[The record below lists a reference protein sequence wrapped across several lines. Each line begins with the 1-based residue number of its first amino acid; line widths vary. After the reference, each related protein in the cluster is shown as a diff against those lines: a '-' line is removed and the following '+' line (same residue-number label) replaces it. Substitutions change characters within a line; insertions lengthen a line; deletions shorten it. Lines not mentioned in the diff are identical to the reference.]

1 MMLNSGRLLNERI
14 KTHPRKIAVVAK
26 SEQLDFLTLNQ
37 RANRLA
43 HVLAGQGVKCND
55 KVGILLPNSPEF
67 VVAYLAVQKA
77 GGVTVPLDMKLPPKD
92 VDAILRFADA
102 RLLVTLPSAESI
114 ADIKQPMVTVEK
126 EQIKCKGE
134 ILHPPDDDWG
144 VDRSAGDE
152 ATYLYT
158 SGSTGQPK
166 LAVLTHENLSC
177 FPRVV
182 QEIYATSSEEVYGL
196 LLPMSHVSGPIAIQE
211 LIEHG
216 TTLVFLDLMTE
227 RRGALQSIQEN
238 KVTLIWGVVPL
249 YRLLIHEAKI
259 RKFDTSRLRI
269 LAVMGMETPV
279 DFMREMSQAFP
290 HTAVVQGYGLTETSG
305 VVIGTPPRD
314 AVRKM
319 QSIGRPVH
327 FMDVRIVD
335 AKGNPLP
342 PKRHGE
348 IVVKGAAVMKGYYRN
363 EAATKERIKDG
374 WLHTGDVGCLDE
386 EGYLYLLG
394 RTDDM
399 IITGGLNVFPGE
411 VEDVIRRHPKVKD
424 VAVVG
429 LPDPGRGTI
438 VKAVIV
444 PSSEITKEEIL
455 KFCRLNLS
463 PFKCPRMVEFRDD
476 LPKTSTGKISR
487 GALRRMEKS

>member
-1 MMLNSGRLLNERI
+1 
-14 KTHPRKIAVVAK
+14 
-26 SEQLDFLTLNQ
+26 
-37 RANRLA
+37 
-43 HVLAGQGVKCND
+43 
-55 KVGILLPNSPEF
+55 
-67 VVAYLAVQKA
+67 
-77 GGVTVPLDMKLPPKD
+77 
-92 VDAILRFADA
+92 
-102 RLLVTLPSAESI
+102 
-114 ADIKQPMVTVEK
+114 
-126 EQIKCKGE
+126 
-134 ILHPPDDDWG
+134 
-144 VDRSAGDE
+144 
-152 ATYLYT
+152 
-158 SGSTGQPK
+158 
-166 LAVLTHENLSC
+166 
-177 FPRVV
+177 
-182 QEIYATSSEEVYGL
+182 
-196 LLPMSHVSGPIAIQE
+196 
-211 LIEHG
+211 
-216 TTLVFLDLMTE
+216 
-227 RRGALQSIQEN
+227 
-238 KVTLIWGVVPL
+238 
-249 YRLLIHEAKI
+249 
-259 RKFDTSRLRI
+259 
-269 LAVMGMETPV
+269 MGMETPV